1 MKINVMNRSIVIRK
15 AVKKDLPRI
24 VEISKNLRQLENY
37 PHQKIGK
44 TEFEK
49 FLFGDFAFMLVAEA
63 DKRVVGYI
71 TGFRSD
77 DYFFLPFSAVDKK
90 FRRLGIASLLIKKV
104 EEMAHKE
111 KQKYILCTAYTSNK
125 AIEKFSK
132 KMGYKKSRALVQYY
146 KIL

>member
-1 MKINVMNRSIVIRK
+1 
-15 AVKKDLPRI
+15 
-24 VEISKNLRQLENY
+24 
-37 PHQKIGK
+37 
-44 TEFEK
+44 
-49 FLFGDFAFMLVAEA
+49 
-63 DKRVVGYI
+63 
-71 TGFRSD
+71 
-77 DYFFLPFSAVDKK
+77 
-90 FRRLGIASLLIKKV
+90 LLIKKV